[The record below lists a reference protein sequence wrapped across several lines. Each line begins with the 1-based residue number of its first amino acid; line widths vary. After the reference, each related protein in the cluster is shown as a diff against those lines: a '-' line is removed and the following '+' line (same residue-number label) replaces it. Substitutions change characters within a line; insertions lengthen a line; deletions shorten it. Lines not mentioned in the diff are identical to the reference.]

1 MKKLHSYKI
10 FENLK
15 FAKSEL
21 SKGSLSQEDFDYLLN
36 LDKSTT
42 KKYIGWMVKHF
53 KGVDENLFRNKLEEF
68 QSLNMGDIY
77 RFKTFD
83 ELEKAVD
90 IENNKKSMSF
100 KEQAKE
106 YDVIIDNEDMFLVS
120 PHSHEASRKLGLKY
134 FAFRTKDGVKD
145 CAWCTT
151 YSNNANFNDYY
162 YNQNDTFYYLLDRKN
177 NKAYAFQ
184 VHNDGDI
191 TTYDELDNKISNTV
205 IDEYNLKEYLKP
217 YKLDGRFEKLA
228 KLYEKM
234 FNETEVWEGG
244 LSIEGLPITTL
255 GKVRI
260 IKGGLNLSIN
270 KTLKSLGNLEI
281 VEGDLYLSNNKTLKS
296 LGNLE
301 IVEGSLFLVSSNI
314 EDLGNLKEVNKSL
327 WLAKNKTLKSLS
339 KLEKIEWSLSL
350 ENTDLNDLGELK
362 YIGDNIWLRNSKLD
376 NIGKLEYVGGS
387 WQNDSKKLEQL
398 YLDRIKNK
406 KR

>member
-21 SKGSLSQEDFDYLLN
+21 SKGSISQEDFDYLLN
-36 LDKSTT
+36 LDKSET

-100 KEQAKE
+100 KEQAKD

-162 YNQNDTFYYLLDRKN
+162 YNDNDTFYYFLDKKN

-184 VHNDGDI
+184 VHKYGNI
-191 TTYDELDNKISNTV
+191 TTYDELDNEINNNDV
-205 IDEYNLKEYLKP
+205 IDEYNLKQYLKP
-217 YKLDGRFEKLA
+217 YKLEGRKEKLA
-228 KLYEKM
+228 KVYEKM
-234 FNETEVWEGG
+234 FNQTEVWNDD
-244 LSIEGLPITTL
+244 LRIEELPVTTL
-255 GKVRI
+255 GKIKI
-260 IKGGLNLSIN
+260 IKGNL
-270 KTLKSLGNLEI
+270 
-281 VEGDLYLSNNKTLKS
+281 DLSNNKTLKS

-301 IVEGSLFLVSSNI
+301 IVGSNLYLNLSNI
-314 EDLGNLKEVNKSL
+314 EDLGNLKEVGAL
-327 WLAKNKTLKSLS
+327 WLDNNKTLKSLG
-339 KLEKIEWSLSL
+339 KLEKIEWSLFLTNS
-350 ENTDLNDLGELK
+350 ELNDLGELK
-362 YIGDNIWLRNSKLD
+362 YVGGDIWLNNSKLD
-376 NIGKLEYVGGS
+376 NIGKLEYVGGF
-387 WQNDSKKLEQL
+387 WKYDSKNLKQL
-398 YLDRIKNK
+398 YLDRIKK
-406 KR
+406 KTNL

>member
-21 SKGSLSQEDFDYLLN
+21 SNGEISQKDFDYLLN
-36 LDKSTT
+36 LDKSET

-53 KGVDENLFRNKLEEF
+53 KGVETNLFRNKLEEF

-100 KEQAKE
+100 KEQAKD

-162 YNQNDTFYYLLDRKN
+162 YYKSDTFYYFLDKKN
-177 NKAYAFQ
+177 NNAYAFQ
-184 VHNDGDI
+184 VHKDGNI
-191 TTYDELDNKISNTV
+191 TTYDELDKKVKRNIAK
-205 IDEYNLKEYLKP
+205 DYNLKEYLKP
-217 YKLDGRFEKLA
+217 YKLVGRKEKLA
-228 KLYEKM
+228 KVYEKM
-234 FNETEVWEGG
+234 FNQTEVWDGDLIIKE
-244 LSIEGLPITTL
+244 LPITSL
-255 GKVRI
+255 GRIRI
-260 IKGGLNLSIN
+260 IKGHLDLTNN
-270 KTLKSLGNLEI
+270 KTLKSSGNLEI
-281 VEGDLYLSNNKTLKS
+281 VEGY
-296 LGNLE
+296 
-301 IVEGSLFLVSSNI
+301 LFLNSSNI
-314 EDLGNLKEVNKSL
+314 EDLGNLKEVKYGLNL
-327 WLAKNKTLKSLS
+327 YNNKTLKSLG
-339 KLEKIEWSLSL
+339 KLEKIVWNFLL
-350 ENTDLNDLGELK
+350 EDSELIDLGELK
-362 YIGDNIWLRNSKLD
+362 YVGGNIFLSNTKLD
-376 NIGKLEYVGGS
+376 NIGKLEYVGGD
-387 WQNDSKKLEQL
+387 WVNDSKNLKQL
-398 YLDRIKNK
+398 YLDRIGKNNK
-406 KR
+406 

>member
-1 MKKLHSYKI
+1 MQKIHSYKI

-21 SKGSLSQEDFDYLLN
+21 SKGEISPKDFDYLLN

-53 KGVDENLFRNKLEEF
+53 KGVETNLFRNKLEEF

-100 KEQAKE
+100 KEQAKD
-106 YDVIIDNEDMFLVS
+106 YDVIIDNDDMFLVS

-151 YSNNANFNDYY
+151 YANNANFNDYY
-162 YNQNDTFYYLLDRKN
+162 YNKSDTFYYFLDKKN

-184 VHNDGDI
+184 VHKDGDI
-191 TTYDELDNKISNTV
+191 TTYDELDNKIDNDV
-205 IDEYNLKEYLKP
+205 IDEYNLKEYLNP
-217 YKLDGRFEKLA
+217 YKVEGRKQRLA
-228 KLYEKM
+228 KIYEKM
-234 FNETEVWEGG
+234 FNETEVWNGN
-244 LSIEGLPITTL
+244 LMILDIPITTL
-255 GKVRI
+255 GNLKV
-260 IKGGLNLSIN
+260 IKGNLDLDNN
-270 KTLKSLGNLEI
+270 KSLKSLGKLEKI
-281 VEGDLYLSNNKTLKS
+281 Y
-296 LGNLE
+296 
-301 IVEGSLFLVSSNI
+301 GSLFLRDSELI
-314 EDLGNLKEVNKSL
+314 
-327 WLAKNKTLKSLS
+327 
-339 KLEKIEWSLSL
+339 
-350 ENTDLNDLGELK
+350 DLGELK
-362 YIGDNIWLRNSKLD
+362 YIGINIYLENSKLD
-376 NIGKLEYVGGS
+376 NIGKLEYVWGD
-387 WQNDSKKLEQL
+387 WMKDSKNLGQL

-406 KR
+406 KDNAKDS